1 MISDSMTSGG
11 RNFMDENFL
20 LTTPA
25 SRYLYH
31 HVSRPQPIID
41 FHCHLSPREI
51 ADDRPFS
58 SITELW
64 LGGDHYKWRAM
75 RANGVEE
82 KYITGDAPDIE
93 KFRKWAD
100 TLAHAFRNP
109 LYHWSHLELKRAF
122 GIDKVLNPETADEI
136 YEECNERLRDS
147 DMTPRGLIR
156 KFNVEAICT
165 TDDPA
170 DSLIH
175 HQKIAGL
182 KFETRVVPAWRPDKV
197 LAFDD
202 YPAYRKYIAALSES
216 SDVDINNY
224 QSLFDALRLRQDF
237 FHQNGCRM
245 ADHGLSSIPY
255 AECSEFEKERLF
267 DDLMSGVRLGAEG
280 SEQLRTSMLLDLL
293 RMNHEKDWAQQLHF
307 GPLRNVNAKM
317 WKRLGADAG
326 YDTIGDAGGAQKLSS
341 LLNELDASDSLARTI
356 LYNLNPADNAW
367 VAAMA
372 GNFQTGPEP
381 GKMQMGA
388 AWWFN
393 DHLGGMRRQIDAI
406 SEQGLLIRFVGM
418 LTDSRSFL
426 SYTRHEYFRRL
437 LCQII
442 GDDLENGFIP
452 YSELPRA
459 EQMVADISY
468 HNAKSYCKV

>member
-1 MISDSMTSGG
+1 MNSDTMTYEE
-11 RNFMDENFL
+11 RNFIDKDFL
-20 LTTPA
+20 LDTPS

-31 HVSRPQPIID
+31 HISEPLPIID

-51 ADDRPFS
+51 AEDRPFS

-82 KYITGDAPDIE
+82 RYITGDAPDIE

-122 GIDKVLNPETADEI
+122 GIDTVLNPQTADKI
-136 YEECNERLRDS
+136 FEECNERLKQS

-170 DSLIH
+170 DSLVH
-175 HQKIAGL
+175 HRKIAGL

-202 YPAYRKYIAALSES
+202 HTSYRKYIMRLSEA
-216 SDVDINNY
+216 SDIDIVNY
-224 QSLFDALRLRQDF
+224 QSLIDALRIRHDF
-237 FHQNGCRM
+237 FHNNGCRM
-245 ADHGLSSIPY
+245 ADHGLSSVPF
-255 AECSEFEKERLF
+255 AECSAFEKERLF
-267 DDLMSGVRLGAEG
+267 DDIMSGNILD
-280 SEQLRTSMLLDLL
+280 SEDSERIRTAMLLDLM
-293 RMNHEKDWAQQLHF
+293 RMNHEKGWAQQIHF
-307 GPLRNVNAKM
+307 GPMRNVNSRM
-317 WKRLGADAG
+317 WQQLGPDSG
-326 YDTIGDAGGAQKLSS
+326 YDTIGDWRCASKLAR
-341 LLNELDASDSLARTI
+341 LLDCLDSENRLTRTI

-372 GNFQTGPEP
+372 GNFQQGPEP

-393 DHLGGMRRQIDAI
+393 DHLGGMRRQIDAV
-406 SEQGLLIRFVGM
+406 SEQGLLSRFVGM

-437 LCQII
+437 LCQIL
-442 GDDLENGFIP
+442 GQDLEDGLIP
-452 YSELPRA
+452 FSELPQV

-468 HNAKSYCKV
+468 RNAKSYCRL